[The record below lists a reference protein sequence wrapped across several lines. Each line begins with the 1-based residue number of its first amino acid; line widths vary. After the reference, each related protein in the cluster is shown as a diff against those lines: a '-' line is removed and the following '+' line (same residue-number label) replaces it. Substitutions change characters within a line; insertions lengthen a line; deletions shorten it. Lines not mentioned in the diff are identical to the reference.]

1 MLRNTF
7 PPDNKIVKALKN
19 PGKPYII
26 DVLVNF
32 RFADHRFHLEN
43 TRAPATPVNKP
54 AKMFY

>member
-1 MLRNTF
+1 MLKTHI

-19 PGKPYII
+19 PRKSYII
-26 DVLVNF
+26 DGLVNF

-54 AKMFY
+54 AKTFY